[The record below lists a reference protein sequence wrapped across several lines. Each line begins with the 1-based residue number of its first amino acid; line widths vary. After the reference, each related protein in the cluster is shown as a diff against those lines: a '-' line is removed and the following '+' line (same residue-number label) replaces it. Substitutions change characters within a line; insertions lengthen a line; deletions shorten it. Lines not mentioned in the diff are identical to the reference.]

1 MTNPSIAKRKTERDL
16 RIIEL
21 ATNNPNITAAQIG
34 ELVQY
39 GRDLVFRVLKL
50 TVWIDLR
57 PATTTRR
64 CPVAKA
70 PSAATTILI
79 ANAKNA

>member
-39 GRDLVFRVLKL
+39 GRDLVFRVLKAHGL
-50 TVWIDLR
+50 DR
-57 PATTTRR
+57 SQARNYH
-64 CPVAKA
+64 KA
-70 PSAATTILI
+70 VPRG
-79 ANAKNA
+79 